1 MGAAAAVHVAAV
13 HVAVAVAGVDLAE
26 VLRAAG
32 EVSQEAE
39 TSQGAAALAT
49 WAAVKWLADAP
60 TQEGLLALDK
70 RGQGQSVAVN
80 ALTLVAGG
88 LVASILEGLEHD
100 LAERA
105 QKALLPIASTHPAK
119 MS

>member
-1 MGAAAAVHVAAV
+1 LAVGAAAVVHVAEV
-13 HVAVAVAGVDLAE
+13 HVVVADLAE

-49 WAAVKWLADAP
+49 WAAVKWRADAP
-60 TQEGLLALDK
+60 TQVDLLALDK
-70 RGQGQSVAVN
+70 RARGQRAAVN
-80 ALTLVAGG
+80 APMSVAAG
-88 LVASILEGLEHD
+88 LVTSILVGQELEPVHQ
-100 LAERA
+100 A
-105 QKALLPIASTHPAK
+105 QKALRPIATTLPAR

>member
-1 MGAAAAVHVAAV
+1 MVHVAEV
-13 HVAVAVAGVDLAE
+13 HVVVADLAE

-49 WAAVKWLADAP
+49 WAAVKWRADAP
-60 TQEGLLALDK
+60 TQEGRLALDK
-70 RGQGQSVAVN
+70 RGQGQWVAVN
-80 ALTLVAGG
+80 ALTWVAGG
-88 LVASILEGLEHD
+88 LVASILVGLEHD
-100 LAERA
+100 LAHQA
-105 QKALLPIASTHPAK
+105 QKALRPIATTLPAR